1 MNDKKLVMVTGGA
14 GYIGSHVVRK
24 LLDKGYRVRNLDK
37 LAFGDASVR
46 ELQGKPDY
54 EQIVGDIRHIEDVV
68 AAAKGAYGVIHLAGI
83 VGDPACDLDH
93 DATYSINLEA
103 TKLMVEC
110 CKYAGIQRFVFA
122 STCSVYGAA
131 DDYTL
136 NEGSVLNPVSL
147 YAETNLASERI
158 ILKGFEG
165 TDVIPTIVRFATVYG
180 ASHRMRFDLVVNIMS
195 AKAVKDGAVKV
206 FGGDQWRPNVHCQ
219 DAASGLI
226 ACLEGAPEKMK
237 NEIFNIGSDEQN
249 YRIQELGELVAR
261 CVPGTKV
268 ETMGESPDRRSYKVS
283 FEKAR
288 QVLGFRPQF
297 TVEAGVQEIQRM
309 LENGVVE
316 NYQADRYYNVRYI
329 YR

>member
-1 MNDKKLVMVTGGA
+1 MNDTKLIMVTGGS
-14 GYIGSHVVRK
+14 GYIGSHLVRQ
-24 LLDKGYRVRNLDK
+24 LLDKGYAVRNLDK
-37 LAFGDASVR
+37 LAFGDGATK
-46 ELQGKPDY
+46 ELQGHPNY
-54 EQIVGDIRHIEDVV
+54 SHIAGDIRHIEDVV

-93 DATYSINLEA
+93 DVTWSINLEA

-165 TDVIPTIVRFATVYG
+165 TKVVPTIVRFATVYG
-180 ASHRMRFDLVVNIMS
+180 ASRRMRFDLVVNIMT
-195 AKAVKDGAVKV
+195 AKAVKDGTVRV

-219 DAASGLI
+219 DAAGGLL
-226 ACLEGAPEKMK
+226 ACLEGSEERVK

-249 YRIQELGELVAR
+249 YKIQELGELVAR

-288 QVLGFRPQF
+288 QVLGFTPRF
-297 TVEAGVQEIQRM
+297 RVEDGVAEIQRM
-309 LENGVVE
+309 LENGNVE
-316 NYQADRYYNVRYI
+316 NYQADRYYNVRYL
-329 YR
+329 YK